1 MKEGKSRVCEGNS
14 CIPAQRMAKTAEE
27 WNGNAASND
36 QFELEF
42 ILNVLETHSMTAYQL
57 EEKAKNARKLESIR

>member
-1 MKEGKSRVCEGNS
+1 MK
-14 CIPAQRMAKTAEE
+14 KTLAPLLREWQKQLEE

-42 ILNVLETHSMTAYQL
+42 ILNVLETHSVTAYQF
-57 EEKAKNARKLESIR
+57 EERDKNARKLESIR

>member
-1 MKEGKSRVCEGNS
+1 
-14 CIPAQRMAKTAEE
+14 MAKTAEE

-42 ILNVLETHSMTAYQL
+42 ILNVLETHSVTAYQF